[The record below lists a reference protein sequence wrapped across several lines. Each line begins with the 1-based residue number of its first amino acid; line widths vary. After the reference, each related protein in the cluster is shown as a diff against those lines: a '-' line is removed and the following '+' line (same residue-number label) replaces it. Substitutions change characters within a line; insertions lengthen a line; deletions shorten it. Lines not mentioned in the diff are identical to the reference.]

1 MDLFQRGNALSRRE
15 KRFATFAEVSAL
27 GVDAATFHREGG
39 EMSMNRCGSV
49 STLLS
54 TMLSAG
60 KCEIDPFLKGRT
72 RLLHAKIALPL
83 LPKFQPHV
91 DELTFSFRS
100 AMR

>member
-27 GVDAATFHREGG
+27 GVDAAQTRRRFIVKEG
-39 EMSMNRCGSV
+39 EMNMNRCGSV

-60 KCEIDPFLKGRT
+60 KC
-72 RLLHAKIALPL
+72 
-83 LPKFQPHV
+83 
-91 DELTFSFRS
+91 
-100 AMR
+100 